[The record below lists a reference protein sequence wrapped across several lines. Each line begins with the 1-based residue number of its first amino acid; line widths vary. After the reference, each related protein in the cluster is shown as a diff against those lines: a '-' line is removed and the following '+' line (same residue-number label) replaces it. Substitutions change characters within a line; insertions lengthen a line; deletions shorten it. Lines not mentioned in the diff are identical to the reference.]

1 MAGYVYSASGN
12 ERRKFIWLKMGMKT
26 QNLIYTM
33 NIVQEPFIASEVHV
47 LLQVE
52 PNNSRG
58 DVD

>member
-1 MAGYVYSASGN
+1 
-12 ERRKFIWLKMGMKT
+12 MKT
-26 QNLIYTM
+26 QNLIYAM
-33 NIVQEPFIASEVHV
+33 NSVQEPFIASEIHV